1 MREYICDLCEKRI
14 EPKDIHMEVQL
25 RVDNK
30 IEYAD
35 FHSICYYK
43 LLRAIREEGNEK

>member
-1 MREYICDLCEKRI
+1 MREYICDICRKRI
-14 EPKDIHMEVQL
+14 EPKDIHMELQL

-30 IEYAD
+30 IEYVD

-43 LLRAIREEGNEK
+43 LMRALRESQDEE